1 MTDDVTYKGK
11 VHPKKFALWLLL
23 LGILMLFAAFTSAY
37 IVRKGDG
44 NWFNFRPPIVFL
56 YSTLVVVLSSVSML
70 FAYKSAK
77 KDNLGNVKIGLGI
90 TILLGVVFSYLQYQG
105 WVVMNSLDLHFVNN
119 NNEISNNL
127 SGDRISASFLIV
139 IAAVHLVHILAGII
153 FLLVVL
159 LRTFQF
165 KVHKNSSLLIDMC
178 NTYWHFVGLLW
189 VYLYLFLYFA
199 PEF

>member
-1 MTDDVTYKGK
+1 MTEELEYKGK

-44 NWFNFRPPIVFL
+44 NWFNFRPPTVFL
-56 YSTLVVVLSSVSML
+56 YSTITVLISSVSML
-70 FAYKSAK
+70 YAYRSAK
-77 KDNLGNVKIGLGI
+77 QDNIGGIKLGLII
-90 TILLGVVFSYLQYQG
+90 TIILGLVFSYLQYYG
-105 WVVMNSLDLHFVNN
+105 WVVLNNLDLHFVNN
-119 NNEISNNL
+119 NNEISNNI

-139 IAAVHLVHILAGII
+139 IAGVHLVHIFAGIL
-153 FLLVVL
+153 FLFTVL
-159 LRTFQF
+159 FKTFQS
-165 KVHKNSSLLIDMC
+165 KIHKTSSLLLDMC
-178 NTYWHFVGLLW
+178 NTYWHFMGLLW